1 MSPSPTGEASARW
14 AVEAMNPRRARPAY
28 AAATIAIVCAGLIC
42 RWPGLGLPWTVAK
55 YAGSALWGAMVYAGL
70 RALRPRSPLCG
81 IAIAA
86 CAIAIGVECLRL
98 YHQAALDAFRA
109 TLAGQ
114 LLLGRLFSLW
124 NLVAYGFGI
133 GVAAFC
139 DLQTLRRRLPK
150 VVKD

>member
-1 MSPSPTGEASARW
+1 
-14 AVEAMNPRRARPAY
+14 MNPGRERLAY
-28 AAATIAIVCAGLIC
+28 AAVTIAIVGAGLIC

-70 RALRPRSPLCG
+70 RALGSRSPAPWS
-81 IAIAA
+81 AIAA

-98 YHQAALDAFRA
+98 YHQPALDAFRA

-124 NLVAYGFGI
+124 NFVAYGCGI
-133 GVAAFC
+133 GIAAFC
-139 DLQTLRRRLPK
+139 DLQTLRRRRAK

>member
-1 MSPSPTGEASARW
+1 
-14 AVEAMNPRRARPAY
+14 MNAGRERLVY
-28 AAATIAIVCAGLIC
+28 AAATIAIVGAGLIC

-70 RALRPRSPLCG
+70 RALGSRSPAPWS
-81 IAIAA
+81 AIAA

-98 YHQAALDAFRA
+98 YHQPALDAFRA
-109 TLAGQ
+109 TLVGQ

>member
-1 MSPSPTGEASARW
+1 LLMRSRDRS
-14 AVEAMNPRRARPAY
+14 EAMNPGRKRLAY
-28 AAATIAIVCAGLIC
+28 AAATIAIVGAGLIC

-70 RALRPRSPLCG
+70 RALGSRAPAPWS
-81 IAIAA
+81 AIAA
-86 CAIAIGVECLRL
+86 CVIAIGVECLRL
-98 YHQAALDAFRA
+98 YHLPALDSFRA

-124 NLVAYGFGI
+124 NIVAYGFGI

-139 DLQTLRRRLPK
+139 DSQTLRRRPPGAM
-150 VVKD
+150 KD